1 MSAIECLVSYGAHK
15 IVVVVD
21 GEHKR
26 ADLIRTLAGNVLSQ
40 GVELQTSHIQV
51 YHPRYKTDVDLMEG
65 TILEDAA
72 LVTISLDESQF
83 RIMDV
88 VVQEDSAPSK
98 APSKAPS
105 EYRFPKVPLD
115 IAQALQKHKR
125 GQYLP
130 CRSRIMQWLFHDLCL
145 YNLYPDK
152 LYAEA
157 ARSLVENFP
166 TLKDTTGSGFDFWRV
181 AMRYKAKRERSKL
194 RIQDNTE
201 NQASPRKQPWALRDP
216 KPKRVTRPG
225 TNIVLPA
232 HGEDDESLQ
241 GHIINMEKEL
251 RKANPNVAY
260 VSDSMSRTLAT
271 RRAWITTD
279 HPSVAA
285 IVAKYPAF
293 EHSSFLQQE
302 FTAVTSK
309 PMEDS
314 LAACLSESRLRILD
328 AARKKRHLGSFFEDL
343 DRRVAQG
350 DMGPEDELLTTAA
363 LYVLPSLVKER
374 SSAFL
379 YPHDPDAL
387 QPYPAVSY
395 EENVY
400 EASSFVVTVDELHVK
415 EDSLL
420 GAITTMTAMYCAFNM
435 EFNPRASKTL
445 QLMSHVI
452 GVNCG
457 IPASP
462 LVRLAIGI
470 VCS

>member
-26 ADLIRTLAGNVLSQ
+26 ADLIRTLAGNVLFQ
-40 GVELQTSHIQV
+40 GVDLQTSHIQV

-88 VVQEDSAPSK
+88 VIQEDSAPSK

-115 IAQALQKHKR
+115 IAQALQKHTR

-130 CRSRIMQWLFHDLCL
+130 CRSRIIQWLFHDLCL
-145 YNLYPDK
+145 YDLYPDK

-166 TLKDTTGSGFDFWRV
+166 TLKDTTGSGFDSWRV

-194 RIQDNTE
+194 RMQDNTE
-201 NQASPRKQPWALRDP
+201 KQASPRNQPRASRDP
-216 KPKRVTRPG
+216 NPKRVTRPG

-309 PMEDS
+309 PMEVS
-314 LAACLSESRLRILD
+314 LAACLSESCLRILD
-328 AARKKRHLGSFFEDL
+328 AARKKRHLCSFFEDL

-350 DMGPEDELLTTAA
+350 DKGPEDEVLTTAA
-363 LYVLPSLVKER
+363 LHVLPSLVKER

-387 QPYPAVSY
+387 QAYPAVSY

-400 EASSFVVTVDELHVK
+400 ESSSFIVTVDGLHVK

-420 GAITTMTAMYCAFNM
+420 GAITTMTAMYWVFNM
-435 EFNPRASKTL
+435 EFSPRASKTM
-445 QLMSHVI
+445 QLMSHVF
-452 GVNCG
+452 GVNSG

-462 LVRLAIGI
+462 LVRVAIGI
-470 VCS
+470 LCG